1 MDPQEACITNAGS
14 FLKETQLR
22 RILTEGGVKGMVG
35 LHKLTMAQAA
45 FVYFES
51 EAACIEGMATINKIS
66 AKGRIFNAKPSTV
79 VNGVPKNKR
88 QEQRGEGAPA
98 VKRPRLEDA
107 AAGAG
112 GAATAVPVKALN
124 DVITPWHA
132 VPYPVQLER
141 KQAEMAMVMR
151 AVTARLAA
159 HTLRNVKDLPP
170 VFAKRV
176 KSFAKF
182 TAAQLAE
189 ADEEGKAADGKA
201 GLGKRNRAQF
211 EGSAGA
217 AGAASSSG
225 AAVTPAG
232 ADETTGAGSSVDALA
247 GAEAAGAAVPE
258 TAGAA
263 DAAAAAAAG
272 GSAEAGVSSSAAG
285 AAGVVEPEGAKPR
298 KIWPIDIPATH
309 AALLPSWLRPTLELQ
324 LPACPLQ
331 TIKHAPQQA
340 GFRNKA
346 SFTLG
351 RDAAG
356 KPCAG
361 HRVASYL
368 QTTLVAAPDESCLS
382 YRREVVQLMRR
393 INDEFLASSPLPV
406 FDLVAKHGVWKT
418 LTIRHSD
425 RTGEVMVI
433 LLAAP
438 PGAAAQAAAA
448 PESSSAAA
456 EGDGIAAVDDAPAE
470 SAAAAAA
477 DEAAPTAASDA
488 AAAAAAAPAPE
499 AAASSAAAPAA
510 LTAVYKSELQRFVEL
525 CTSWTPTATAAAGAD
540 SHTDAGAASSSSS
553 ASDLAATAG
562 GASVGA
568 ASTPAPVFRVVSVM
582 LQEFGGS
589 SSMPPPNHPH
599 TLLAGQAHYT
609 ELLCGLRFRVSPGAF
624 FQVNTPGAEVL
635 YSLVRDLA
643 ARGVLAA
650 PPEAAPAAAA
660 AMTAA
665 EHPAA
670 AEGAAAPSSG
680 AAVMDAEVDAAAE
693 ASPEAPAA
701 SASPAAAPALAA
713 APAAASVA
721 RPDAG
726 RAALVDV
733 CCGTGTIGLA
743 CAADFSRIVG
753 VELSAEAIEDA
764 RVNAALNGVPNAL
777 FFCEKAENVMRDVL
791 DRACAP
797 IPADAGASTGADAG
811 AAAAASGQV
820 TRFVA
825 VVDPPRGGLHPSVIK
840 ALRTCRPLK
849 RIVYVSCNPTGTFIE
864 DAVKLCA
871 PQEGSSGVLRG
882 PNFRP
887 VVAVPVDMFPHTP
900 HTELVCL
907 LERD

>member
-14 FLKETQLR
+14 FLKEQQLR

-66 AKGRIFNAKPSTV
+66 AKGRIFTAKPSTV
-79 VNGVPKNKR
+79 VNGVPKSK
-88 QEQRGEGAPA
+88 RGEQSGESAPA

-107 AAGAG
+107 ATGAG
-112 GAATAVPVKALN
+112 GAAAAVPVKALN

-189 ADEEGKAADGKA
+189 ADEEGKTADGKA
-201 GLGKRNRAQF
+201 GLGKRNRAVF

-217 AGAASSSG
+217 AGAVSSSSSG
-225 AAVTPAG
+225 AAVPPAS
-232 ADETTGAGSSVDALA
+232 ADETTGAGSSIDTLA
-247 GAEAAGAAVPE
+247 CGEAAEAAAPG
-258 TAGAA
+258 TA
-263 DAAAAAAAG
+263 DAASAVAAG
-272 GSAEAGVSSSAAG
+272 SAQAGLSSSSAAG
-285 AAGVVEPEGAKPR
+285 AAGVVESEGAKSR
-298 KIWPIDIPATH
+298 KIWPIDVPSTH
-309 AALLPSWLRPTLELQ
+309 AALLPSWLLPNLTLQ
-324 LPACPLQ
+324 LPACPLR
-331 TIKHAPQQA
+331 TIKHAPQQS

-351 RDAAG
+351 RDASG

-448 PESSSAAA
+448 PESGAAA
-456 EGDGIAAVDDAPAE
+456 EGDVAADVDNAPAE
-470 SAAAAAA
+470 CAAAAA
-477 DEAAPTAASDA
+477 EETAPPPASDA
-488 AAAAAAAPAPE
+488 AAAAPPATEDAA
-499 AAASSAAAPAA
+499 SAAAGP
-510 LTAVYKSELQRFVEL
+510 TADLASVYKAELQRFVEL
-525 CTSWTPTATAAAGAD
+525 CTSWTPTATAAAEAV
-540 SHTDAGAASSSSS
+540 SHTDAAAAS
-553 ASDLAATAG
+553 ASDLSANGAG
-562 GASVGA
+562 GAGPGA
-568 ASTPAPVFRVVSVM
+568 TPSPAPVFRVVSVM

-650 PPEAAPAAAA
+650 PPEATAAATA
-660 AMTAA
+660 AAAA
-665 EHPAA
+665 EHPAV
-670 AEGAAAPSSG
+670 AEAAAAPSSG
-680 AAVMDAEVDAAAE
+680 VAVVAAE
-693 ASPEAPAA
+693 AAAADTSPESLAA
-701 SASPAAAPALAA
+701 SASSAAAPAPALAV
-713 APAAASVA
+713 APAATSVA
-721 RPDAG
+721 RTDDG

-797 IPADAGASTGADAG
+797 IPAAAGAGADAS
-811 AAAAASGQV
+811 SGQI

-871 PQEGSSGVLRG
+871 PQEGSSAVLRG

-907 LERD
+907 LDRD